1 MILLGHIGIT
11 LFFGGLFS
19 LLFIPLLIGS
29 ILPDLI
35 DKPLVLVGITH
46 YGRYIGHTLTA
57 GVIISLILLAITR
70 KKIVSISLFFGY
82 LLHLIED
89 MPFFIPWFYPFVNYD
104 FLTYYEFAGIIT
116 PMNIAF
122 EIIGFILLI
131 YILQKNPQI
140 KVYITKNLKLKGRKL
155 SSLFVHHI

>member
-35 DKPLVLVGITH
+35 DKPLVLFGITH
-46 YGRYIGHTLTA
+46 YGRYIGHTITA
-57 GVIISLILLAITR
+57 GIIISLISFVITR
-70 KKIVSISLFFGY
+70 KKIVPVSLFSGY
-82 LLHLIED
+82 LLHLVED

-104 FLTYYEFAGIIT
+104 FLTYYEFAGSIT
-116 PMNIAF
+116 PMNITF
-122 EIIGFILLI
+122 EIIGFVLLI
-131 YILQKNPQI
+131 YIVQKNPQI
-140 KVYITKNLKLKGRKL
+140 KVYFTKNLKSLKK
-155 SSLFVHHI
+155 

>member
-19 LLFIPLLIGS
+19 LLFLPLLIGS

-35 DKPLVLVGITH
+35 DKPLFLFGITQ
-46 YGRYIGHTLTA
+46 YGRYIGHTLTL
-57 GVIISLILLAITR
+57 GVVIALITFAITR
-70 KKIVSISLFFGY
+70 KKMVPVSLFFGY
-82 LLHLIED
+82 LLHLAED

-104 FLTYYEFAGIIT
+104 FLTYYDFAGSIT

-122 EIIGFILLI
+122 EIIGVTLI
-131 YILQKNPQI
+131 IYVVKKNPQI
-140 KVYITKNLKLKGRKL
+140 KVYITKNLKFLKK
-155 SSLFVHHI
+155 

>member
-35 DKPLVLVGITH
+35 DKPLVLFGIIH
-46 YGRYIGHTLTA
+46 YGRYIGHTITSGA
-57 GVIISLILLAITR
+57 VIALISFAITR
-70 KKIVSISLFFGY
+70 KKIVSISLFLGY
-82 LLHLIED
+82 LLHLVED
-89 MPFFIPWFYPFVNYD
+89 MPFFIPWFYPFINYD
-104 FLTYYEFAGIIT
+104 FLTYYEFTGSIT

-122 EIIGFILLI
+122 EIIGVTLI
-131 YILQKNPQI
+131 IYVVKKNPQI
-140 KVYITKNLKLKGRKL
+140 KSYLTKNLKFLKK
-155 SSLFVHHI
+155 